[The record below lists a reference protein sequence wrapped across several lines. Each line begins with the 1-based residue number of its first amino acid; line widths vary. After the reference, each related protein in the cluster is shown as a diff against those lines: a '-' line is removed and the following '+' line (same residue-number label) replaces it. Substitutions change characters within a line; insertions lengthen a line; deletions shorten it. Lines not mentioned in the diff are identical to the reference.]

1 MSPTSA
7 RLRTASITN
16 AFRRRRNTNS
26 GTPPGSPPVRNS
38 LVSSNSTSEDH
49 STLPY
54 EYGLQGLGLSSFA
67 LAPSAY
73 RTPGGG
79 IGYTPPKMERKLS
92 LTAQE
97 AFASA
102 RERQAMEQAQQLEAF
117 RRSEKARSMSHTSSA
132 RPTSRVT
139 SMAMSSE
146 FMSDDSHYDAASDE
160 VPQSLSL
167 AMVTAAGADPIA
179 SPVGQLS
186 AAASAAR
193 LHRQEARY
201 SPSSPTA
208 GDEGAEERQRAREA
222 ALAQQR
228 RRSVGDKDDEFHD
241 AVSQL
246 DEDYG
251 TDSDSELE
259 LNGFNHDIEAREAA
273 EREEAEY
280 ARRQAAE
287 CAAAEREA
295 VELARREAAERE
307 ALELARREAA
317 KRDAELARREAAE
330 HEAAETARREAA
342 ERAELAEREEREQ
355 AERAEAERLEHEA
368 AERAEREAEERRLQ
382 EEREAALAAETRRL
396 EKERLRM
403 EAARME
409 EERLAAKEEVERM
422 NALLRAEEEERRV
435 AAEEERRIREEREA
449 EEARQ
454 AQERR
459 LAEMEARLAAQ
470 QEEAR
475 LAAEREAEREAAERA
490 ETERLEAERVE
501 MERAAVAAAKAE
513 QERLDL
519 AARERDEVTRQLQ
532 GGKAEGGI
540 MLRGWVTVQTMNSP
554 TWRRRYFHL
563 LASELRLFKSD
574 SESDT
579 ARALTTVP
587 LGGAKI
593 SEAYE
598 ESAVQGSWK
607 LEAGNKV
614 RCWVGCADGRN
625 TTCLRTGPRTAR
637 RCCRASLLLLGRLS
651 RLMIGYGTV
660 TWAHACLVSWPGGG
674 LSTAVDNT

>member
-449 EEARQ
+449 E
-454 AQERR
+454 
-459 LAEMEARLAAQ
+459 
-470 QEEAR
+470 
-475 LAAEREAEREAAERA
+475 REAAERA